1 VRRLR
6 LGFEKKN
13 ERRIQSFILGR
24 CLELSVLLVALSAV
38 DRFTRCR
45 HKWHLRICAAVRT
58 FDLRHLPRGT
68 VASIPITH
76 FVFHRPYFVVIQK
89 TILVAIIGT
98 SLTAVPSCTQ
108 VRSPVYCDV
117 NMLCHYKNW
126 FCLAF
131 PAQGVSR
138 LPLRQAKRGLTRRK
152 PCKYSP
158 REPIGG

>member
-1 VRRLR
+1 MRRLR

-76 FVFHRPYFVVIQK
+76 FVFHRPYSLVIRDDTRHDNRHELAAQ
-89 TILVAIIGT
+89 
-98 SLTAVPSCTQ
+98 PSSTQ
-108 VRSPVYCDV
+108 VRSQVYCR
-117 NMLCHYKNW
+117 
-126 FCLAF
+126 F
-131 PAQGVSR
+131 
-138 LPLRQAKRGLTRRK
+138 
-152 PCKYSP
+152 
-158 REPIGG
+158 IGGTTIKLILCPSFVLGSSVVFLLWEYGSLAYPMEIRKR